1 MAVITAVDEKGK
13 KSKGRG
19 DKRQDSAL
27 VVTEEEEES
36 GSSVADDA
44 TEYTDCLLYTSPS
57 PRDRG

>member
-1 MAVITAVDEKGK
+1 MAVITPVDEKGK

-27 VVTEEEEES
+27 VVTEEEES